1 MAEAFEKFC
10 GWLAVAALA
19 VGYPGIILMMA
30 IESSFVPFPSELVIP
45 PAGYHVAQGNMSWP
59 AVIAS
64 GVAGSLIG
72 AYVNYFLAAYLGRPF
87 FLKYGRYFLVKPEQI
102 DRCDQFF
109 ARHGE
114 ITTFVGRL
122 IPVVRQLISLPAGVA
137 RMNLLRFTAYTALGA
152 GLWVTVLTYIG
163 FVVGR
168 NRELLQ
174 RYMTDATVYML
185 AGAAALVFVYIHVYR
200 RRSRRAAEAKAE
212 E

>member
-10 GWLAVAALA
+10 GWLAAAALA

-45 PAGYHVAQGNMSWP
+45 PAGFHIAQGNMSWP
-59 AVIAS
+59 AVIGS
-64 GVAGSLIG
+64 GIAGSLIG

-102 DRCDQFF
+102 ERCDRFF
-109 ARHGE
+109 ATHGE
-114 ITTFVGRL
+114 ITTFIGRL
-122 IPVVRQLISLPAGVA
+122 IPVIRQLISLPAGVA

-168 NRELLQ
+168 NKALLSE
-174 RYMTDATVYML
+174 YMSDATVYTL
-185 AGAAALVFVYIHVYR
+185 AGAAAVVFLYVHVYR
-200 RRSRRAAEAKAE
+200 RRRRRAAAE
-212 E
+212 DDQS